1 MAPFFCSGVETE
13 FARAQVEN
21 PKDAIKTIGIGVGLG
36 IMLGTVIG
44 ALTGNVGLGI
54 AIGIVVG
61 AAIGASDLRLLDQQK
76 NES

>member
-21 PKDAIKTIGIGVGLG
+21 PKDDIKTIGIGVGLG
-36 IMLGTVIG
+36 IMLGTIIG

-61 AAIGASDLRLLDQQK
+61 AAIGASGLRLLDQQK

>member
-21 PKDAIKTIGIGVGLG
+21 PKDDIKTIGIGVGLG
-36 IMLGTVIG
+36 IMVGTVIG
-44 ALTGNVGLGI
+44 ALTDNVGLWI

-61 AAIGASDLRLLDQQK
+61 AAIGASGLRLLGQQK
-76 NES
+76 NEC

>member
-1 MAPFFCSGVETE
+1 MTPFFCSGAETE
-13 FARAQVEN
+13 FARAQQEN
-21 PKDAIKTIGIGVGLG
+21 PKENIKTIGIGVGLS
-36 IMLGTVIG
+36 IMVGTVIV

-61 AAIGASDLRLLDQQK
+61 AAIGASGLRLLGQQK

>member
-21 PKDAIKTIGIGVGLG
+21 PKDNIKTISIGVGLG
-36 IMLGTVIG
+36 LMVGTVIG

-61 AAIGASDLRLLDQQK
+61 TAIGASDLRLLDQQK

>member
-21 PKDAIKTIGIGVGLG
+21 PKDDIKTIGIGVGLG

-61 AAIGASDLRLLDQQK
+61 AAIGASGLRLLDLQK

>member
-13 FARAQVEN
+13 FVRAQVEN

-44 ALTGNVGLGI
+44 ALTGNIGLGI

-61 AAIGASDLRLLDQQK
+61 AAIGASGLRLLDQQK

>member
-1 MAPFFCSGVETE
+1 MAPFFFSGVETE

-21 PKDAIKTIGIGVGLG
+21 PKDDIKTIGIGVGLG

-54 AIGIVVG
+54 AVGIVVG
-61 AAIGASDLRLLDQQK
+61 AAIGASGLRLLGQQK

>member
-13 FARAQVEN
+13 FAKAQVEN
-21 PKDAIKTIGIGVGLG
+21 PKDDIKTIGIGVGLG

-44 ALTGNVGLGI
+44 ALTGNIGLGI

-61 AAIGASDLRLLDQQK
+61 AAIGASGLRLLDQQK

>member
-1 MAPFFCSGVETE
+1 LAPFFCSGVETE

-36 IMLGTVIG
+36 IMLGTDIG

-61 AAIGASDLRLLDQQK
+61 AAIGASGLRLLDQQK